1 MLSGC
6 YHKVLAKP
14 LGWELM
20 ISMHQGK
27 EIGQMTARTVDA
39 GREHRFWPWGTVQFF
54 AITLS
59 LICLGYSP
67 AAAQMLEET
76 LLPFAV
82 NIQRTPKQAWL
93 GYGIYLGRNYFLT
106 AAHVVGQGSLTK
118 PKVVIEGKEYP
129 TTIIK
134 EGAFEDTDLTLLS
147 VEEAL
152 LPMRLRLRRMQLCT
166 AVPQPGEEVGTL
178 VPGKVERSRVFPPQM
193 LPEKAR
199 RFSTAI
205 ADVARTG
212 ASGSGVFDLR
222 HRCLVGIMSRKISES
237 RVQRLSG
244 KIDSR
249 DIAKYFVPS
258 PEIAEFL
265 SAQVLEELTHQKH

>member
-1 MLSGC
+1 
-6 YHKVLAKP
+6 
-14 LGWELM
+14 
-20 ISMHQGK
+20 
-27 EIGQMTARTVDA
+27 MTALTADG
-39 GREHRFWPWGTVQFF
+39 GREHRFWPTRTVRLF
-54 AITLS
+54 AIALS
-59 LICLGYSP
+59 LICLGHSP

-76 LLPFAV
+76 LLPFAI
-82 NIQRTPKQAWL
+82 NIERTPKQDWL
-93 GYGIYLGRNYFLT
+93 GYGIYLGRSYFLT
-106 AAHVVGQGSLTK
+106 AAHVVGRGSLTK
-118 PKVVIEGKEYP
+118 PKVVFEGKEYP
-129 TTIIK
+129 TTIVK

-147 VEEAL
+147 VEAVL
-152 LPMRLRLRRMQLCT
+152 LPMRLRLRRIQFCT
-166 AVPQPGEEVGTL
+166 AVPQPGEEVATL
-178 VPGKVERSRVFPPQM
+178 VPGKVERSRIFPPQM

-222 HRCLVGIMSRKISES
+222 HRCLAGIMSRKISES

-258 PEIAEFL
+258 PEIAEFIG
-265 SAQVLEELTHQKH
+265 AQILEELIQQKH